1 MYFVIFYEG
10 LGVRGS
16 KLNTVFKMS
25 IFNLWISRWSRYTAQ
40 HIMCHCYFF
49 DMARRTETW
58 NHFHFYTALLAATPE
73 LLQNPSAHL
82 ESSAMAFS
90 CTAPELWKS
99 TVRTLKWCLP
109 ADKQQ
114 VQAGLFTMIKLFCL
128 SSCHLW
134 FSSVSVT
141 CTLMWE
147 TQCGLFNLY
156 LVLLTIC
163 QNSLTLLVSAGAIR
177 SVLQDSQ
184 EINERIISE
193 DETNY

>member
-1 MYFVIFYEG
+1 MNNVFCHFYEG

-25 IFNLWISRWSRYTAQ
+25 IFNLRISRWSRYTAQ
-40 HIMCHCYFF
+40 HIICHWYFF
-49 DMARRTETW
+49 DMAKENRDLETP
-58 NHFHFYTALLAATPE
+58 HFHFYTALLAATPE

-99 TVRTLKWCLP
+99 TIRTLKWCLP

-134 FSSVSVT
+134 FFSVM
-141 CTLMWE
+141 LP
-147 TQCGLFNLY
+147 
-156 LVLLTIC
+156 VL
-163 QNSLTLLVSAGAIR
+163 
-177 SVLQDSQ
+177 
-184 EINERIISE
+184 
-193 DETNY
+193 